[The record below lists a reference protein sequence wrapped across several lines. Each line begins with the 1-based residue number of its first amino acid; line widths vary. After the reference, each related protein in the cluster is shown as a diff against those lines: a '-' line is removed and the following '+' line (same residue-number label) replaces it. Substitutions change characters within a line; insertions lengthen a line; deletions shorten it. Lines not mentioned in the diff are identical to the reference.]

1 MLAAERRKRIL
12 DLVNQDG
19 GVRTTA
25 LAEVMRASLPTV
37 RRDLEFLGRQG
48 LVIRTHGGAVA
59 HSRSTAYEPPY
70 QQKVHLAAEAKE
82 RIGKAAASLIAE
94 GDSVI
99 LDSGSTCL
107 QVARHAHGKVFTA
120 VVLDLPIALELADD
134 PRVDVLVVG
143 GKARTGLHCMVG
155 PLAEETLGQFH
166 VNRLFLGADG
176 IHVTHGVTNATAAEV
191 PVKRA
196 AIRAAQEVVLVADS
210 SKFQRQVL
218 MRVCPLDAV
227 HHIVTDRGLSAA
239 VLRALRRRSIRVT
252 AV

>member
-1 MLAAERRKRIL
+1 MLTAERRKRIL
-12 DLVNQDG
+12 DLVNLDG

-25 LAEVMRASLPTV
+25 LAEATRASLPTV

-59 HSRSTAYEPPY
+59 HSRSTTYEPPY
-70 QQKVHLAAEAKE
+70 RQKIHLAAEEKE
-82 RIGKAAASLIAE
+82 RIGKAAAALIAE
-94 GDSVI
+94 GDCVI
-99 LDSGSTCL
+99 LDSGSTCM
-107 QVARHAHGKVFTA
+107 QIARHAHGKTFTA
-120 VVLDLPIALELADD
+120 VVLDLPIAMELADD

-143 GKARTGLHCMVG
+143 GKARTGLYCMVG
-155 PLAEETLGQFH
+155 PLTEDTLEQLH

-176 IHVTHGVTNATAAEV
+176 IHVSYGVTNATAAEV

-218 MRVCPLDAV
+218 MQVCSLDAV
-227 HHIVTDRGLSAA
+227 HHIVTDRGLPAK

-252 AV
+252 TV